1 MVQLQLQLQPSIFV
15 LGKLFNE
22 KNNLDN
28 TLIII
33 GYYSAGIHP
42 FMENKLII
50 ILLDSFLSKKVYFRS
65 VLEKIRSLN

>member
-1 MVQLQLQLQPSIFV
+1 MVQLQLQPSIFV